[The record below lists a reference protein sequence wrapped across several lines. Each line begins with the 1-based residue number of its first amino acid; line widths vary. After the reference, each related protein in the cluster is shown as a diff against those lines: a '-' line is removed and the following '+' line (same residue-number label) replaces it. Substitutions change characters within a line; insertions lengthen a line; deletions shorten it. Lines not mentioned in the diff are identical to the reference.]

1 MKDLKAQIER
11 SLDAKLKA
19 YGREDKAE
27 DRKMIESHETRMHGV
42 KHRAAGGAI
51 EGGPAPR
58 RMDRK
63 GKSKKSKDKN
73 SKTTV
78 NIVVAPKDNAPP
90 PGAGLGELPPMP
102 KPPAPAMAPPPM
114 PAGPPMP
121 PPAMGPGGPG
131 GPGGPPMP
139 MRAAGGRLGM
149 TAGAASGEGRLEK
162 EEIQRR
168 KR

>member
-19 YGREDKAE
+19 FGREDKAE
-27 DRKMIESHETRMHGV
+27 DRKMIESHESRLHGV

-51 EGGPAPR
+51 EGGMAKP

-63 GKSKKSKDKN
+63 GGKKNDK
-73 SKTTV
+73 KGGTTV
-78 NIVVAPKDNAPP
+78 NIVVANKDPSPA

-102 KPPAPAMAPPPM
+102 KSPAPPPAMAPPPM
-114 PAGPPMP
+114 PPMP
-121 PPAMGPGGPG
+121 PPGMGPGGPG

-149 TAGAASGEGRLEK
+149 TAGAGSGEGRLEK
-162 EEIQRR
+162 EAVQKR
-168 KR
+168 KG